1 MHSEAIFLA
10 SWRTAA
16 SEDDSTIETELEEK
30 ELEDKSNTGGTG
42 STLEEDSVTGA
53 GADET
58 GSSLEEDDFFVLL
71 LDEDFSTATA
81 LEDIV
86 AELEDFS
93 FDEELT
99 LDFFDED
106 ERVDLLLEDF
116 AFCDEDLDDFT
127 EDEVSVLDC
136 NSS

>member
-10 SWRTAA
+10 CWRTTA
-16 SEDDSTIETELEEK
+16 SEDDSTIETELEENELEEK
-30 ELEDKSNTGGTG
+30 ELEDDSNTGGTG
-42 STLEEDSVTGA
+42 SLLDEDSGTGT

-58 GSSLEEDDFFVLL
+58 GSSLEEDDFCVLL

-81 LEDIV
+81 LEDVV
-86 AELEDFS
+86 AEPEDFS

-99 LDFFDED
+99 SDFSDED

-116 AFCDEDLDDFT
+116 AFCDEEL
-127 EDEVSVLDC
+127 
-136 NSS
+136 

>member
-1 MHSEAIFLA
+1 MFLA
-10 SWRTAA
+10 CWRAAA

-42 STLEEDSVTGA
+42 SPLEEDSVTGA

-58 GSSLEEDDFFVLL
+58 GSLLEEDDFFVLL
-71 LDEDFSTATA
+71 LDEDFSTAAA
-81 LEDIV
+81 LEDVV

-116 AFCDEDLDDFT
+116 AFCDEELDDFT
-127 EDEVSVLDC
+127 EDEVSALDC